1 MNILADENV
10 DAPIVE
16 RLRASGHQIW
26 YIAEMSPSIDDSQV
40 LNLANQH
47 EAVLL
52 TADKD
57 FGELIFRQKLSAF
70 GVILT
75 RLAGLKP
82 HQKARLIDEVISK
95 HEDEIIGGFS
105 VITPK
110 TIRIRRPSL

>member
-16 RLRASGHQIW
+16 RLRASGHQVW
-26 YIAEMSPSIDDSQV
+26 YIAEMSPGINDLQV
-40 LNLANQH
+40 FELANQH
-47 EAVLL
+47 QFVLL

-57 FGELIFRQKLSAF
+57 FGELIFRQKLTTF
-70 GVILT
+70 GVILI

-82 HQKARLIDEVISK
+82 RQKARLITEAINEHGDEML
-95 HEDEIIGGFS
+95 GGFS
-105 VITPK
+105 VITSK